1 MAPQLA
7 ALRPWVKL
15 DLSFLDQDR
24 VRDLGRRFGAAG
36 PLVLIAVITSAKQS
50 AMAGLP
56 PERQGTVSLRYGAL
70 QERAFVDSE
79 DRAREIVQRLADCG
93 LLTITDDDDQRF
105 TAHLAR
111 WDAWE
116 PRDVNS
122 AARQRKYRAAK
133 KTGLD
138 PC

>member
-1 MAPQLA
+1 MPRQFTSP
-7 ALRPWVKL
+7 RPWVRL

-56 PERQGTVSLRYGAL
+56 AERQGTVSLRYGAL
-70 QERAFVDSE
+70 RERTFVDSE

-93 LLTITDDDDQRF
+93 LLTITDDDNQRF

-116 PRDVNS
+116 PRDVNG
-122 AARQRKYRAAK
+122 AARQRKYREAK
-133 KTGLD
+133 QAGLD

>member
-1 MAPQLA
+1 MAPQFA
-7 ALRPWVKL
+7 APRPWVKL

-36 PLVLIAVITSAKQS
+36 PLVLIAVIMSAKQS

-56 PERQGTVSLRYGAL
+56 SERQGTVSLRYGAL
-70 QERAFVDSE
+70 RERAFVDSE
-79 DRAREIVQRLADCG
+79 DQAREIVQRLADCG
-93 LLTITDDDDQRF
+93 LLTITDDDNQRF

-116 PRDVNS
+116 PQAVNG
-122 AARQRKYRAAK
+122 AARQRKYREAK
-133 KTGLD
+133 KAGLD